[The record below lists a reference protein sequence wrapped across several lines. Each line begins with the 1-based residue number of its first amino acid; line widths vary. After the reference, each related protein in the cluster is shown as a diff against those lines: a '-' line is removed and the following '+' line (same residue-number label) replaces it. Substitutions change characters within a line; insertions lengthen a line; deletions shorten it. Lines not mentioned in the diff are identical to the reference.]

1 VTSEVECLRLRSK
14 NGAFCQFAGPL
25 SPVSAIGGQ
34 TRMSAPREQ
43 PCSVVGL
50 FRKVR
55 LRQWIEGC
63 QMEEA
68 ASPLTQLELGW
79 LAFPDLVLFS

>member
-1 VTSEVECLRLRSK
+1 
-14 NGAFCQFAGPL
+14 
-25 SPVSAIGGQ
+25 
-34 TRMSAPREQ
+34 MSAPREQ

-50 FRKVR
+50 FWKVR

-63 QMEEA
+63 QMEET

>member
-1 VTSEVECLRLRSK
+1 L
-14 NGAFCQFAGPL
+14 AY
-25 SPVSAIGGQ
+25 
-34 TRMSAPREQ
+34 
-43 PCSVVGL
+43 

-63 QMEEA
+63 QMEET